1 MSNALSKSRYISAV
15 QCAKM
20 LWLKDHK
27 PDVFDESYL
36 NQAVFDAGNEVG
48 DLAMGLFGPYTEVP
62 YGDLGE
68 MIRMTKQLIRKKT
81 PIICEA
87 SFSQDGLFC
96 SVDILKNIGKKH
108 VELYEVKSSSHIH
121 DIYLDDIAFQ
131 VYVLHQCGYQVDRA
145 CLVYINNGYERIG
158 ELDLSGLFRIEDLT
172 AVAYAKQPEVE
183 ANVESFRTVLRKRKE
198 PERDLGACCFS
209 PYACGFFPYCSR
221 HLPKPNVF
229 DLAAVQLRTKLQ
241 YYRKGLISFQDLV
254 EAGCLSSSAKLQA
267 ETELYDL
274 NAHIETD
281 QIAEYLK
288 NITYPLYYLD
298 FESFQPPVPL
308 YDYSFPFEQIP
319 FQYSLHYQKKKNG
332 RLYHKEFLAYP
343 YDDPRRAIAERLCA
357 DIPGDVCVL
366 AYNMSFEKSRINRLA
381 ELFPDLREHLLMI
394 SSHIV
399 DLITPFQKKWFYCK
413 DMHGSYSIK
422 AVLPALFPDDPELDY
437 HHLAGVQNGAEASA
451 MFLKMRFMDQE
462 TLEEN
467 RSYLLKYCELD
478 TYAMVKILQKLQEL
492 TKE

>member
-1 MSNALSKSRYISAV
+1 
-15 QCAKM
+15 
-20 LWLKDHK
+20 
-27 PDVFDESYL
+27 
-36 NQAVFDAGNEVG
+36 
-48 DLAMGLFGPYTEVP
+48 
-62 YGDLGE
+62 
-68 MIRMTKQLIRKKT
+68 
-81 PIICEA
+81 
-87 SFSQDGLFC
+87 
-96 SVDILKNIGKKH
+96 
-108 VELYEVKSSSHIH
+108 
-121 DIYLDDIAFQ
+121 
-131 VYVLHQCGYQVDRA
+131 

-254 EAGCLSSSAKLQA
+254 ETGCLSSSAKLQA

-343 YDDPRRAIAERLCA
+343 YDDPRQAIAERLCA

-366 AYNMSFEKSRINRLA
+366 AYNMSFEKSCINRLA